1 MTELTEIRIFL
12 DIGIL
17 TKAKIEAENRGVPSC
32 IASNTSSFISYLLQ
46 EFLIRELPKG
56 DFFYEKRFAFERL
69 RTAANGDSAR
79 YAEIK
84 QLKNQLKEYLRDVK
98 YYSEQ
103 SASIIIDDLD
113 VSWMVEHIEKGQQ
126 GLMLASI
133 GKCYRECTKQE
144 YENDCSTFAQMELDS
159 NSVYFKGKRWDL
171 KNGNI
176 LLKRGNVENANV

>member
-1 MTELTEIRIFL
+1 MADDTKLSISIYYRLL
-12 DIGIL
+12 DM
-17 TKAKIEAENRGVPSC
+17 AKREAVDRGVSPC
-32 IASNTSSFISYLLQ
+32 IANNTESFISYLLQ
-46 EFLIRELPKG
+46 EFLIRELPQG

-103 SASIIIDDLD
+103 SASIIVDDID
-113 VSWMVEHIEKGQQ
+113 VSWMVEHVEKGQQ
-126 GLMLASI
+126 GSMLASI

-144 YENDCSTFAQMELDS
+144 FEYDCSTLAQTVSDS
-159 NSVYFKGKRWDL
+159 NSEYFNSKRWDL
-171 KNGNI
+171 ENGNI
-176 LLKRGNVENANV
+176 LVKSGNVENGKD

>member
-1 MTELTEIRIFL
+1 MTELTEIRILL
-12 DIGIL
+12 DVGIL
-17 TKAKIEAENRGVPSC
+17 TKAKIVAENRGVPSC
-32 IASNTSSFISYLLQ
+32 IANNTSSFISYLLQ

-56 DFFYEKRFAFERL
+56 DFFNEKRFAFERL

-113 VSWMVEHIEKGQQ
+113 VSWMVEHVEKGQQ
-126 GLMLASI
+126 GSMLASI

-144 YENDCSTFAQMELDS
+144 FEYDCSTLAQTVSDS
-159 NSVYFKGKRWDL
+159 NSEYFNGKRWDL
-171 KNGNI
+171 ENGNI
-176 LLKRGNVENANV
+176 LVKRGNVENGKD